1 MGMIDLALYLDT
13 MTDHTTQ
20 VPRAA
25 VQGIA
30 FGILLMGLFT
40 SIWLTI
46 ASSALSGI
54 CHALCLGLLATVVAG
69 FVVYAVRL
77 LRKAKEFPRTKPEDK
92 AEGRRIQIWYGVIFG
107 AEGLLIGAACGIL
120 GANGL
125 DKDIVPA
132 IALIVGLHFY
142 PMAAVFRRKF
152 DYLTGTWTSV
162 IAIAAILLEARKMIS
177 LPQAFLMVGFG
188 TAIATISYGVFM
200 MAQAEKYKAGG
211 GRR

>member
-1 MGMIDLALYLDT
+1 MVNYT
-13 MTDHTTQ
+13 MQ

-25 VQGIA
+25 LRGTA

-54 CHALCLGLLATVVAG
+54 YHWICLGLLATVLVS

-77 LRKAKEFPRTKPEDK
+77 LIKAKEFPRTKPEDK

-125 DKDIVPA
+125 DKHIVPT

-152 DYLTGTWTSV
+152 DYLTGTWTSM
-162 IAIAAILLEARKMIS
+162 IAITALLLETRQVIS

-200 MAQAEKYKAGG
+200 MARAEKYKASG